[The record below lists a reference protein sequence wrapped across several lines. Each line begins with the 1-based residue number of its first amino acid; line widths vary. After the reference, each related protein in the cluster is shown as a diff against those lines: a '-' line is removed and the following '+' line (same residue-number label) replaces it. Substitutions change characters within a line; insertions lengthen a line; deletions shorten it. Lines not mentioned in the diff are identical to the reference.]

1 MVNKFIV
8 KPTNMLI
15 QCVTPPNK
23 ILGHLIKCSLITNM
37 PYLFLTAEMRRIY
50 GCHSG
55 TSPKGGPI
63 SSEPH
68 ILTGVPVHIFKFM
81 IANSP
86 YKPPEEINMYK

>member
-1 MVNKFIV
+1 
-8 KPTNMLI
+8 MLI
-15 QCVTPPNK
+15 QCVTLPNK
-23 ILGHLIKCSLITNM
+23 TLGHLIKYSLITNM
-37 PYLFLTAEMRRIY
+37 PNLFLTAEMRRIY
-50 GCHSG
+50 VCHSG
-55 TSPKGGPI
+55 TSPNKGGPI